1 MAFSSFARRRA
12 VDFWPTQCRHAQRNA
27 AAETAISTA
36 RVFLEAAPSTLVDE
50 GKAARTQKITLLFV
64 GYLSYVLLIANFARR
79 PLHPKFHVNEKTRR
93 RVYVHIW
100 LGSMEVSLGMLLL
113 SLESKKTRVAVGSCT
128 CALLAFAQFATSSSQ
143 IKSAFGTPKLV
154 RPTLHLINF
163 MHAERAVR
171 VLVGASRW
179 LAKSGFWSERSVSS
193 VSEAETEFVSMLV
206 DQLVLAQGFAY
217 SRVFVAALS
226 TVYGVRELRYTI
238 GSLMA
243 AQLVVATTYGFFG
256 SFCLILAIL
265 LYANI
270 NESENL
276 GMERQYWATPTQ
288 TKAHTN
294 EIEIKP
300 FTRDTHKR
308 HTARD
313 AFDRMDNLSKNG
325 LLQKDEVEDQLL
337 KWGVE
342 NRDIED
348 FFAVH
353 DSDGDKNLDYD
364 EIMSKDS
371 GRRLLSYIA
380 TCLDDEDSWLLSRER
395 RRKHA

>member
-12 VDFWPTQCRHAQRNA
+12 VDFLPTQWRHAQRNA

-163 MHAERAVR
+163 MHASCSSFSGRFSMAREVR
-171 VLVGASRW
+171 FLEWRWYRQSRGGNRI
-179 LAKSGFWSERSVSS
+179 KM
-193 VSEAETEFVSMLV
+193 SMLI

-226 TVYGVRELRYTI
+226 TVYGVETDTI

-243 AQLVVATTYGFFG
+243 AQLVVATGMDFLFL
-256 SFCLILAIL
+256 SV
-265 LYANI
+265 LY
-270 NESENL
+270 S
-276 GMERQYWATPTQ
+276 RYCSTQ
-288 TKAHTN
+288 TL
-294 EIEIKP
+294 
-300 FTRDTHKR
+300 TRVKTLAWSVNIGQH
-308 HTARD
+308 
-313 AFDRMDNLSKNG
+313 
-325 LLQKDEVEDQLL
+325 LL
-337 KWGVE
+337 K
-342 NRDIED
+342 
-348 FFAVH
+348 
-353 DSDGDKNLDYD
+353 
-364 EIMSKDS
+364 
-371 GRRLLSYIA
+371 
-380 TCLDDEDSWLLSRER
+380 
-395 RRKHA
+395 RKPTPMR